1 MALDIQNISKV
12 VGMNSLKFNIMFF
25 LLSRFQH
32 FLRGHI
38 SKGREKGENEN

>member
-1 MALDIQNISKV
+1 MQNICKGI
-12 VGMNSLKFNIMFF
+12 GMNSLKFGIVFF

-38 SKGREKGENEN
+38 SKGREKGQNEN